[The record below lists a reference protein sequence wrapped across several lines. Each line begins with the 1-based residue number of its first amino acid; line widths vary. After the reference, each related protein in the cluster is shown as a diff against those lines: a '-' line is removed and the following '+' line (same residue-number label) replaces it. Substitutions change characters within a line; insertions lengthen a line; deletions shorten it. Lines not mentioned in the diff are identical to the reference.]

1 MTLTLRDQVNV
12 TVVQGL
18 PDAQKQIDF
27 EAGLLIVKFVR
38 EIDTKHVRCQL
49 LDVTFASFEK
59 GTHRVS
65 FAGVTQ
71 SQLHIHQWEGPRNR
85 QREAPA
91 RRTELRS
98 ACSAMDAWTPG

>member
-1 MTLTLRDQVNV
+1 MAGGVALTLRDQVNV

-65 FAGVTQ
+65 FAGVDSIAVSHPSVGRP
-71 SQLHIHQWEGPRNR
+71 SQP
-85 QREAPA
+85 
-91 RRTELRS
+91 S
-98 ACSAMDAWTPG
+98 A